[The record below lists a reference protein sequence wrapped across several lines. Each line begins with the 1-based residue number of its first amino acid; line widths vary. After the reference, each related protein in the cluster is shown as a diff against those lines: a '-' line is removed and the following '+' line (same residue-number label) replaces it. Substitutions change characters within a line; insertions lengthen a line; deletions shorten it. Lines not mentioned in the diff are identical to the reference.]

1 MDQYQVSFGDA
12 IKRAFSQYCCFTGRA
27 SRSEYWWFSLFT
39 FIVSTVLEAIL
50 GTQSNFA
57 ISIISLWGLVTFL
70 PSLGLTFRRLHD
82 TNRSGW
88 NILWALLPLVGA
100 IILIVFFCKPS
111 DPEANKYGPMPNPI
125 I

>member
-27 SRSEYWWFSLFT
+27 SRSEYWWFALFN
-39 FIVSTVLEAIL
+39 FIVSAVLEAVL
-50 GTQSNFA
+50 GTSSNFA
-57 ISIISLWGLVTFL
+57 VSIIGLWSLVTLL
-70 PSLGLTFRRLHD
+70 PSLGLVFRRLHD

-88 NILWALLPLVGA
+88 NILWALLPLIGT

-111 DPEANKYGPMPNPI
+111 DPEANNYGPMPNPI